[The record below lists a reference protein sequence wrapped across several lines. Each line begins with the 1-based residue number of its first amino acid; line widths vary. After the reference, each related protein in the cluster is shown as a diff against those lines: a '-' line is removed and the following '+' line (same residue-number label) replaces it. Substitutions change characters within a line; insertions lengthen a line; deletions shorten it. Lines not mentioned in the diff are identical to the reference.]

1 MPKEP
6 RPGMTDPDRQSALR
20 RLQRPMRLTLAGL
33 WAERLTHAFWPLWTV
48 LIATLAVLAFGLQ
61 DWLPIEGVWA
71 GMVLC
76 SLGALWALYAGLR
89 TFRKPTVTQ
98 AYARLDAR
106 LPGQPI
112 AAMTDDQALGTDDPA
127 SKAVWAAH
135 LARMADRAAQARA
148 VQPNLRLA
156 RRDPFALR
164 YVALTALVMAIIFG
178 SLWRVTSITGLG
190 PNGAAA
196 LTAGPTWEGWAQPP
210 AYTGKPSL
218 YLNDIDQADLTLPK
232 GTRLQFRLYGEV
244 GALVL
249 TETVSGSTPPATASA
264 ATQDFEVARSGTIKI
279 EGAGGRE
286 WKITALPDAPPTV
299 ATTGKIGREADGRF
313 TQAFNA
319 SDDYAVTSGTVVIAL
334 DLPLV
339 DRRYGLQAPPEL
351 HDPLTLDLPMP
362 ITGDRA
368 KLPKR

>member
-1 MPKEP
+1 MP
-6 RPGMTDPDRQSALR
+6 DIDRNSALR
-20 RLQRPMRLTLAGL
+20 RLKRPMRLTLAGL

-48 LIATLAVLAFGLQ
+48 LTATLAALAFGLQ
-61 DWLPIEGVWA
+61 DWLPLEGVWA
-71 GMVLC
+71 GVVLC

-127 SKAVWAAH
+127 SKAVWQAH
-135 LARMADRAAQARA
+135 LVRMADRAAKARA

-156 RRDPFALR
+156 KRDPFALR
-164 YVALTALVMAIIFG
+164 YVALTALVMAVMFG
-178 SLWRVTSITGLG
+178 SLWRVASLTGLG
-190 PNGAAA
+190 PNSAAA
-196 LTAGPTWEGWAQPP
+196 LAAGPTWEGWAQPP

-218 YLNDIDQADLTLPK
+218 YLNDLDHAELTLPK

-249 TETVSGSTPPATASA
+249 TETVSGSTTPAPASA
-264 ATQDFEVARSGTIKI
+264 ATQDFEVGQSGTIKI

-286 WKITALPDAPPTV
+286 WKITALPDAAPTIT
-299 ATTGKIGREADGRF
+299 TTGKIGREADGRF
-313 TQAFNA
+313 TQPFSAA
-319 SDDYAVTSGTVVIAL
+319 DDYAVRSSAITTV
-334 DLPLV
+334 
-339 DRRYGLQAPPEL
+339 PEV
-351 HDPLTLDLPMP
+351 T
-362 ITGDRA
+362 A
-368 KLPKR
+368 